1 MKKTISGAYL
11 AGLKKE
17 MKAMGMQSAL
27 KDLAATHGASEEV
40 IAHLR
45 AVYPQCPD
53 ALIELLMLIDG
64 TYHRK
69 FGKRT
74 VSCCILGS
82 DIFEFPYYL
91 LSADQI
97 LAGSTSQL
105 ATRSIRDIY
114 GEQMDVCLPVT
125 RDRKPGEGNRD
136 DRISPDLPLGRWLH
150 FANCMN
156 NGGSS
161 QLFIDFNPEGEGG
174 VGQVVRFLHD
184 PDSYQVIAHSFT
196 SYLQNL
202 IDDGYAF
209 LSGIDDEDA

>member
-1 MKKTISGAYL
+1 MEKAILDAYL

-17 MKAMGMQSAL
+17 MKVLGKQSAL
-27 KDLAATHGASEEV
+27 KALAATHGASADD

-53 ALIELLMLIDG
+53 ALIELLMLMDG

-69 FGKRT
+69 FGEQI

-82 DIFEFPYYL
+82 DVFEFPYYL
-91 LSADQI
+91 LSADQM
-97 LAGSTSQL
+97 LAGASNQL
-105 ATRSIRDIY
+105 AARSIRDIY
-114 GEQMDVCLPVT
+114 GEQMDAWLPLT

-136 DRISPDLPLGRWLH
+136 DRISPDLPLGKWLH
-150 FANCMN
+150 FADCMN

-161 QLFIDFNPEGEGG
+161 QLFIDFNPEGEGS

-184 PDSYQVIAHSFT
+184 PDSYQVIADSFT
-196 SYLQNL
+196 NYLQNL

-209 LSGIDDEDA
+209 LNGIDDEDA